1 MTATVAGSSAITK
14 ILYPGGKLPDANYKQ
29 NVLGAMMNK
38 ATDFKGESRVVALQT
53 EWPQGISADFPTAL
67 ASLAQSSFSK
77 FTVTRV
83 EYFGIARVTGQA
95 LRAVEG
101 DTGALVDLWKNEID
115 KVSKNVTRQ
124 LGIFGYKSGTGSL
137 SAIDSASTVASATI
151 TVSPTSAI
159 VFYAVGM
166 RVQATSSDGGALRG
180 GGAAVTISAIDID
193 AGTLTTA
200 GGNWSTQI
208 AGLTASTDYLNRAG
222 DAQNAGTAL
231 VPVGAEGWVV
241 GGSSPGTL
249 FGLSRNSNPV
259 KLSGQSYNATGTP
272 YTDVVVE
279 MAARVAA
286 VGGEA
291 GDKLFCHPRDLA
303 NWKKQLDGKVQYNR
317 SEVASKVTGLS
328 FKALQV
334 EGANGTIDVLADINC
349 PRNKAF
355 LMNMDNWKLHSLGPA
370 PHILD
375 YDSNEF
381 LRVSNADAYEVRV
394 GFYGNYWCDGPIN
407 QIKATN
413 FGAG

>member
-1 MTATVAGSSAITK
+1 MTATVAGSSAVTK

-38 ATDFKGESRVVALQT
+38 ATDFKGESRVVAIQT
-53 EWPQGISADFPTAL
+53 EWPQGLSADFATAL
-67 ASLAQSSFSK
+67 GSLAQGTYSK

-83 EYFGIARVTGQA
+83 EYFGIARVSGQA

-115 KVSKNVTRQ
+115 KTSKNVTRQ

-137 SAIDSASTVASATI
+137 SAIDSASTVASAVL
-151 TVSPTSAI
+151 TVSPASAI
-159 VFYAVGM
+159 VFYAVNM
-166 RVQATSSDGGALRG
+166 RVEASSSDGGARRA
-180 GGAAVTISAIDID
+180 GGAAVTISAVDID
-193 AGTLTTA
+193 AATITTA

-208 AGLTASTDYLNRAG
+208 AGLTASTDYLARAG
-222 DAQNAGTAL
+222 DGANAGSNIAPTG
-231 VPVGAEGWVV
+231 VEGWVV
-241 GGSSPGTL
+241 GGASPGTL
-249 FGLSRNSNPV
+249 FGLSRNTNPV
-259 KLSGQSYNATGTP
+259 KLSGQSYNATGVP
-272 YTDVVVE
+272 YSDVAVE
-279 MAARVAA
+279 MAARVNA

-291 GDKLFCHPRDLA
+291 GDHLFCHPRDLA

-317 SEVASKVTGLS
+317 SETASKVSGIS
-328 FKALQV
+328 FKTLEI
-334 EGANGTIDVLADINC
+334 EGANGVIKVFADVNC

-355 LMNMDNWKLHSLGPA
+355 LMNMDNWKLHSIGPA

-375 YDSNEF
+375 YDSNQF

-394 GFYGNYWCDGPIN
+394 GFYGNIWCDSPVN

-413 FGAG
+413 FGA